1 MLSLLMSDPL
11 LFLLYMS
18 ALVVAITIHEFAHA
32 RAADVLGD
40 PTPRH
45 QGRVSL
51 NPARHLDPIGVLFL
65 LIAGF
70 GWGRPVQ
77 FDPFNLKNPRRDAA
91 IISFAG
97 PLSNIMLAIL
107 LALVLQAVKTPLLYP
122 FIHLNV
128 TLAIFNLIP
137 VHPLDGFKIVGGFLS
152 AERAHEWYQLER
164 YGFIFLLAL
173 ILPIHNGMSMISWLI
188 SPRT

>member
-1 MLSLLMSDPL
+1 M
-11 LFLLYMS
+11 
-18 ALVVAITIHEFAHA
+18 
-32 RAADVLGD
+32 
-40 PTPRH
+40 
-45 QGRVSL
+45 
-51 NPARHLDPIGVLFL
+51 

-97 PLSNIMLAIL
+97 PLSNIILAVTLAII
-107 LALVLQAVKTPLLYP
+107 LQIIELPLLYP
-122 FIHLNV
+122 FIYLNV
-128 TLAIFNLIP
+128 TLAVFNLIP

-152 AERAHEWYQLER
+152 PEKAHEWYQLER
-164 YGFIFLLAL
+164 YGFIFLLAM

-188 SPRT
+188 SPPVRFIMSLLVPQAAGGIL